1 MMEAF
6 TFFFPS
12 RTTLLTLSHKLN
24 SFSSSAST
32 FFSWDTSSSRPLKVK
47 QLGKMSWAFLE
58 LQSSCTKK
66 ENCIFKCQT
75 KNTFNPQEHHNFWGD
90 ITVLTLSVKNVIL
103 IVFSGFQCI
112 QYELVTIYII
122 ALLQLP
128 GMSLP
133 SIAYVCALNSVIK
146 GNQRLPT
153 LLNNISSRNKYSYVI
168 TNQ

>member
-1 MMEAF
+1 MLEVYF
-6 TFFFPS
+6 FFLNIFFFPS

-75 KNTFNPQEHHNFWGD
+75 KNTFNPQEHHNFLGD

-103 IVFSGFQCI
+103 IVFSAFQCI
-112 QYELVTIYII
+112 QYEWVTIYII

-133 SIAYVCALNSVIK
+133 SITYVCALNSVIK
-146 GNQRLPT
+146 GFPL
-153 LLNNISSRNKYSYVI
+153 Y
-168 TNQ
+168 